1 MILQHTGTKYSGN
14 FLLDSLLSST
24 VTAPTYF
31 PHTSALLELLNAGNL
46 ELIQNDVLKKHLATW
61 VSTVETLKD
70 REELITGMDLELNR
84 FIMKHGSWLDT
95 DELIPVENKKGLDF
109 PKFGFQVNN
118 NDLLGMLEFEN
129 RVENQIMFYKRL
141 LEIQEPC
148 LELISEI
155 LCEIE
160 VSKNIKKA

>member
-31 PHTSALLELLNAGNL
+31 PHNSALLELMNAGNL
-46 ELIQNDVLKKHLATW
+46 ELIQNDALKKHLATW
-61 VSTVETLKD
+61 ISTVETLKD

-84 FIMKHGSWLDT
+84 FIIKHGSWLDT

-109 PKFGFQVNN
+109 PKSGFQINN

-148 LELISEI
+148 LEFISEI

-160 VSKNIKKA
+160 VSKNIKKV